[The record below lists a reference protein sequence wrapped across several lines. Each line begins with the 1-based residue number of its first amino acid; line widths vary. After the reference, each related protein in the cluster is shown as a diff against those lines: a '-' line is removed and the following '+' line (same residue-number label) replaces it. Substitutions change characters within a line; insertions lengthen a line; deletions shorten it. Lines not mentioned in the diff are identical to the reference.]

1 MWCLCCSKIC
11 VQNKDEIMSQERFS
25 YFKDIQNFAHSSF
38 QGLDYEIQQCNLMI
52 DEQNNIYFEFNGEV
66 FYRREELGKGCFSK
80 VYKVLT
86 KNRIFALKMLVD
98 EGAVEEYQKEFKIL
112 QQIQHPFIIKFY
124 DCLQVDGKLCFL
136 MEYAEK
142 GTLDQF
148 LKNPYQFGLQSPVT
162 LIDLAENI
170 VLGIKYLQGKK
181 IIHRD
186 LKPQNILLTKDFQAK
201 IGDLGLAKL
210 IVTNQA
216 LTKQGNIMYAAPEKK
231 EDNSQIQFGLPS
243 DIYSVG
249 LIICELLLKL
259 NPLDVI
265 RIQQSHK
272 DQILD
277 GTPQPLRSLLE
288 SLIATNPDDR
298 PDCQAILNQIRS
310 FKVNQEILLFLRK
323 KYQISDLNNPIS
335 INIQQQNASIK
346 IDKDIESQLDQIDI
360 QQGANLQKGIVKNE
374 DITFQE
380 EQCLYEPLIQ
390 SKSKN
395 PQVNNNNYKKEIKIQ
410 DVQLNVNDHISRID
424 HKIYLKVALLGE
436 TQVGKTQIV
445 NRYLDNQFNQ
455 IYDPTIGGYL
465 TQKLYQNDNLK
476 IYFFDLSGN
485 QKYQPTNNLFLKD
498 TDIVVIVYSIV
509 DRNSF
514 LQVENQINKARK
526 YCQNFSDIILIGNK
540 SDMEEQRQITYE
552 EGRNFAFALGVT
564 YFFETSA
571 KENKEITESLKII
584 FSLAA
589 IREQQL
595 SLKRQQSQTKKLD
608 GGQKQNKKTT
618 NCCN

>member
-170 VLGIKYLQGKK
+170 
-181 IIHRD
+181 
-186 LKPQNILLTKDFQAK
+186 
-201 IGDLGLAKL
+201 
-210 IVTNQA
+210 A